1 MKPGASFKRASPA
14 NRAHVNSPLVRFGI
28 GKVILAELSETYKAG
43 KRGGGV
49 RGQHA
54 VKSFLSSQLGKVRP
68 TDTMMH
74 YLSPCIHKNLDQ
86 LT

>member
-43 KRGGGV
+43 KRGGG
-49 RGQHA
+49 G
-54 VKSFLSSQLGKVRP
+54 LGVS
-68 TDTMMH
+68 M
-74 YLSPCIHKNLDQ
+74 Q
-86 LT
+86 